1 MPIFS
6 TTINQFRTANS
17 LIALRGLWPMWLRIG
32 LESKRG
38 IHALTIAFIEE
49 SVGFEGIL
57 M

>member
-17 LIALRGLWPMWLRIG
+17 LIALRGLWPMWLQIG
-32 LESKRG
+32 LESERG
-38 IHALTIAFIEE
+38 IHALTTPFIEG
-49 SVGFEGIL
+49 SVGFEVIL